1 MHILVVED
9 ERRLARLLQE
19 ALEED
24 SHVVEL
30 SFDGNE
36 ALDLALGRS
45 YDLIVLDI
53 MLPGRDG
60 LSVTR
65 ELRGAK
71 VSTPILMLTARGTVD
86 DRAFGLDS
94 GADDYLV
101 KPFAFLELHARVRA
115 LGRRPHE
122 VQAPTTLTVQNLTLD
137 LIRHEA
143 RRDGRRI
150 ELTATEFSLLE
161 FLMRHPGQV
170 LTRTQILDHVWG
182 YDFFSETNTVDMY
195 IYYLRKK
202 IDRHS
207 DHSLISTMR
216 GVGYRIG
223 D

>member
-9 ERRLARLLQE
+9 ERRLARLLQD

-24 SHVVEL
+24 AHVVEL
-30 SFDGNE
+30 AFDGEE
-36 ALDLALGRS
+36 ALELALSRT
-45 YDLIVLDI
+45 YDLIVLDV

-65 ELRGAK
+65 ELRAAK
-71 VSTPILMLTARGTVD
+71 ISTPILMLTARDAVD
-86 DRAFGLDS
+86 DRAVGLDA

-101 KPFAFLELHARVRA
+101 KPFAFLELHARIRA
-115 LGRRPHE
+115 LGRRTPE
-122 VQAPTTLTVQNLTLD
+122 VRAPTTLSVHDLTLD
-137 LIRHEA
+137 LTRHEA

-150 ELTATEFSLLE
+150 ELTAKEFSLLE

-182 YDFFSETNTVDMY
+182 YDFISDTNTVDMY

-202 IDRHS
+202 IDRESEHP
-207 DHSLISTMR
+207 LIFTVR
-216 GVGYRIG
+216 GVGYRLG

>member
-19 ALEED
+19 ALEEEG
-24 SHVVEL
+24 HVVEL
-30 SFDGNE
+30 AFDGEE
-36 ALDLALGRS
+36 ALDLALDRT
-45 YDLIVLDI
+45 YDLIVLDV

-65 ELRGAK
+65 ELRAAK
-71 VSTPILMLTARGTVD
+71 VSIPILMLTARDGVD
-86 DRAFGLDS
+86 DRAVGLDS

-115 LGRRPHE
+115 LGRRVPE
-122 VQAPTTLTVQNLTLD
+122 VQAPMTLSVQDLTLD
-137 LIRHEA
+137 LTRHEA

-150 ELTATEFSLLE
+150 ELTAKEFSLLE
-161 FLMRHPGQV
+161 FLMRHPRQV

-182 YDFFSETNTVDMY
+182 YDYISDTNTVDMY

-202 IDRHS
+202 IDRES
-207 DHSLISTMR
+207 DRPMIFTVR
-216 GVGYRIG
+216 GVGYRLG

>member
-24 SHVVEL
+24 AHVVEL
-30 SFDGNE
+30 AFDGDE
-36 ALDLALGRS
+36 ALELALYRT
-45 YDLIVLDI
+45 YDLIVLDV

-65 ELRGAK
+65 ELRTAK
-71 VSTPILMLTARGTVD
+71 ISTPILMLTARDAVD
-86 DRAFGLDS
+86 DRAVGLDS

-101 KPFAFLELHARVRA
+101 KPFAFLELHARIRA
-115 LGRRPHE
+115 LGRRTPE
-122 VQAPTTLTVQNLTLD
+122 VRAPTTLSVHDLTLD
-137 LIRHEA
+137 LTRHEA
-143 RRDGRRI
+143 RRDGQRI
-150 ELTATEFSLLE
+150 ELTAKEFSLLE

-182 YDFFSETNTVDMY
+182 YDFISDTNTVDMY

-202 IDRHS
+202 IDRES
-207 DHSLISTMR
+207 DHPLIHTVR

>member
-19 ALEED
+19 ALEEED
-24 SHVVEL
+24 HVVEL
-30 SFDGNE
+30 AFDGDE
-36 ALDLALGRS
+36 ALDLALYRT
-45 YDLIVLDI
+45 YDLIVLDV

-65 ELRGAK
+65 ELRAAK
-71 VSTPILMLTARGTVD
+71 VSTPILMLTARDAVG
-86 DRAFGLDS
+86 DRAVGLDS

-115 LGRRPHE
+115 LGRRVPE
-122 VQAPTTLTVQNLTLD
+122 VQAPTTLTVQDLTLD
-137 LIRHEA
+137 FTRHEA

-150 ELTATEFSLLE
+150 ELTAKEFSLLE
-161 FLMRHPGQV
+161 FLMRHPRQV

-182 YDFFSETNTVDMY
+182 YDFVSDTNTVDMY

-202 IDRHS
+202 INQDS
-207 DHSLISTMR
+207 DSPLIFTVR
-216 GVGYRIG
+216 GVGYRLG

>member
-19 ALEED
+19 ALEEE

-30 SFDGNE
+30 AFDGE
-36 ALDLALGRS
+36 QALELALDRT
-45 YDLIVLDI
+45 YDLIVLDV

-65 ELRGAK
+65 ELRAAK
-71 VSTPILMLTARGTVD
+71 VPTPVLMLTARDAVE

-115 LGRRPHE
+115 LGRRVPE
-122 VQAPTTLTVQNLTLD
+122 VQAPTTMNIQDLTLD
-137 LIRHEA
+137 LTRHEA

-150 ELTATEFSLLE
+150 ELTAKEFSLLE
-161 FLMRHPGQV
+161 FLMRHPEQV

-182 YDFFSETNTVDMY
+182 YDYVSDTNTVDIY
-195 IYYLRKK
+195 VYYLRKK
-202 IDRHS
+202 IDRKS
-207 DHSLISTMR
+207 DHPLIHTVR
-216 GVGYRIG
+216 GVGYRLG

>member
-9 ERRLARLLQE
+9 ERRLARLLQD

-24 SHVVEL
+24 AHVVEL
-30 SFDGNE
+30 AFDGEE
-36 ALDLALGRS
+36 ALELALYRT
-45 YDLIVLDI
+45 YDLIVLDV

-65 ELRGAK
+65 ELRAAK
-71 VSTPILMLTARGTVD
+71 ISTPILMLTARDAVD
-86 DRAFGLDS
+86 DRAVGLDA

-101 KPFAFLELHARVRA
+101 KPFAFLELHARIRA
-115 LGRRPHE
+115 LGRRTPE
-122 VQAPTTLTVQNLTLD
+122 VRAPTTLSVHDLTLD
-137 LIRHEA
+137 LSRHEA

-150 ELTATEFSLLE
+150 ELTAKEFSLLE

-182 YDFFSETNTVDMY
+182 YDFISDTNTVDMY

-202 IDRHS
+202 IDRESEHP
-207 DHSLISTMR
+207 LIFTMR
-216 GVGYRIG
+216 GVGYRLG